1 MNKVR
6 SFLFFACPL
15 LTVVIL
21 SWIDYMDG
29 FKCQVTG
36 STSKTSLA
44 VAKVPRRCGADPQRG
59 VMNATPGN
67 CTYGAKQPFYWFQ
80 WERNNVRVPVSVWR
94 SGGVIDTA
102 SIHRRCSKAPILRPS
117 TWTSTTSKTARRT
130 TSSRIRTPPFLLLAR
145 VRRKSLLRSLTWFH
159 NRLRR
164 TPHTRTLPRG
174 R

>member
-1 MNKVR
+1 MSSLV
-6 SFLFFACPL
+6 
-15 LTVVIL
+15 L
-21 SWIDYMDG
+21 SWLDYMNG
-29 FKCQVTG
+29 FRCQVTG
-36 STSKTSLA
+36 STSNTSLA
-44 VAKVPRRCGADPQRG
+44 PAKVPRRCSADPQRG

-80 WERNNVRVPVSVWR
+80 WERNNVCVPVSVWR
-94 SGGVIDTA
+94 SGGVIDTT
-102 SIHRRCSKAPILRPS
+102 SIHRRCLKAPILRHS

-130 TSSRIRTPPFLLLAR
+130 TSSRIHTPPFLLLAR

-164 TPHTRTLPRG
+164 TPHTRTLSRG